1 MKKEKKAIV
10 FYKGKEREI
19 NFSGGLT
26 GHDVVKKIGQSPD
39 NIIIIRDRR
48 PIPIDEEIL
57 DGDRI
62 KLIPVFSR
70 G

>member
-1 MKKEKKAIV
+1 MKKAIV

-19 NFSGGLT
+19 NFYNSLN

-39 NIIIIRDRR
+39 NIIIIRNRR
-48 PIPIDEEIL
+48 PIPIDEEIM
-57 DGDRI
+57 DGDKI